1 MALQRP
7 YGDDYSGGPSSNL
20 EAPSGR
26 SFDDASIVLSM
37 ETQLS
42 SLYAERSQLQTALGV
57 SDAAEVIAL
66 VGELRAKSDRVVPE
80 SRPAVDPN
88 PLPDPLEQRITGARR
103 SLSSVVAAQQ
113 HCEAESRRVDSEL
126 ARLEAERVDLET
138 NLARVALERSAME
151 QTRAELHQERQE
163 LERRMASVESL
174 MEQLDQVLGA
184 TP

>member
-7 YGDDYSGGPSSNL
+7 YGDDYTAGLPSTPQTPANR
-20 EAPSGR
+20 A
-26 SFDDASIVLSM
+26 FDDASIVMSM

-80 SRPAVDPN
+80 PRPAIEAN
-88 PLPDPLEQRITGARR
+88 PLPDSLEQRITGARR

-113 HCEAESRRVDSEL
+113 FCESECARVDNEL
-126 ARLEAERVDLET
+126 ARLESERLDLEA
-138 NLARVALERSAME
+138 NLARVASQRSEMER
-151 QTRAELHQERQE
+151 TRSDLQE
-163 LERRMASVESL
+163 ERRQLEHRMGAVESL
-174 MEQLDQVLGA
+174 MEQLDLVLGA
-184 TP
+184 QP

>member
-7 YGDDYSGGPSSNL
+7 YGDDYPGGTPSAL
-20 EAPSGR
+20 ESPSTK

-66 VGELRAKSDRVVPE
+66 VGELRAKSDRVITEP
-80 SRPAVDPN
+80 RPAPEAN

-103 SLSSVVAAQQ
+103 ALAVVVAAQE
-113 HCEAESRRVDSEL
+113 HCESECVRVDSEL
-126 ARLEAERVDLET
+126 GRLESERVDLEA
-138 NLARVALERSAME
+138 NLARVALQRGEMESTRSD
-151 QTRAELHQERQE
+151 LQE
-163 LERRMASVESL
+163 ERRQLEHRMGAVESL
-174 MEQLDQVLGA
+174 MEQLDLVLGA
-184 TP
+184 QP

>member
-7 YGDDYSGGPSSNL
+7 YGDDYTSGVSSTL
-20 EAPSGR
+20 ETPTNR

-66 VGELRAKSDRVVPE
+66 VGELRAKSDRALLEP
-80 SRPAVDPN
+80 RPTVEAN

-103 SLSSVVAAQQ
+103 SLGSVVAAQQ
-113 HCEAESRRVDSEL
+113 HCESESHRVDNEL
-126 ARLEAERVDLET
+126 SRLEAERVDLEA
-138 NLARVALERSAME
+138 NLARVATERAAME
-151 QTRAELHQERQE
+151 KSRSELLE
-163 LERRMASVESL
+163 ERRQLDQQLAAVESL
-174 MEQLDQVLGA
+174 MEQLDLVLGA
-184 TP
+184 QP

>member
-7 YGDDYSGGPSSNL
+7 YGDDYSGGQSSSL

-66 VGELRAKSDRVVPE
+66 VGELRAKTDRVVAEP
-80 SRPAVDPN
+80 RPAVEAN

-103 SLSSVVAAQQ
+103 SLSSVVAAQL
-113 HCEAESRRVDSEL
+113 HCESESRRVDNEL
-126 ARLEAERVDLET
+126 ARLESDRVDLEA
-138 NLARVALERSAME
+138 NLARVAIERADME
-151 QTRAELHQERQE
+151 QTRAALYREHQE
-163 LERRMASVESL
+163 LEHRMAAVESL
-174 MEQLDQVLGA
+174 MEQLDQVLA
-184 TP
+184 AQP